1 MSRAKK
7 TTSMITPA
15 YNVVECVRGLL
26 SRIEPLSELE
36 IQSQSESI
44 IAKSQPGSFLSQKT
58 VK

>member
-7 TTSMITPA
+7 TISMITQA
-15 YNVVECVRGLL
+15 YNFVECVRVLL

-44 IAKSQPGSFLSQKT
+44 IAKSQPRSFLSQKT